1 MDWAKIAKND
11 YALPEGINPLES
23 LDELLGMLGDPNPVV
38 RDEQGY
44 GTLANW
50 IRAGHFDARLQEL
63 GDQCV
68 ANLQDPNVLLRSFS
82 VLILAEVVRCN
93 RKHSLLPRHAV
104 QPWLE
109 RWQQWYPNEPDVRS
123 YEDGTGW
130 IHAVAHGA
138 DFAFEWALSEDES
151 APLRLLMA
159 SFTERFKHLPLY
171 LSQTENDRVALAIL
185 AVLSRPAFRPN
196 DIQDWLSSYQ
206 TLWTVLE
213 PGKIPPGA
221 VLAVQTL
228 QSLYVL
234 LKLGATDDGAAL
246 KPAYP
251 QETLEEVEAALKTV
265 YPFYGTPDA
274 SP

>member
-1 MDWAKIAKND
+1 MDWAAIAKND
-11 YALPEGINPLES
+11 YAVPEGVNPLDKR
-23 LDELLGMLGDPNPVV
+23 DELLTMLGDPDPAV
-38 RDEQGY
+38 RDEQAY

-50 IRAGHFDARLQEL
+50 VRAGHFNARLQEI
-63 GDQCV
+63 GDHCA

-82 VLILAEVVRCN
+82 VLILAEAVRWN

-109 RWQQWYPNEPDVRS
+109 RWQKWYPNEPDVRS

-151 APLRLLMA
+151 APLRLLIA
-159 SFTERFKHLPLY
+159 GFTERLRHLPLY
-171 LSQTENDRVALAIL
+171 LSQTENDRIALAML
-185 AVLSRPAFRPN
+185 AVLSRPAFGPQ
-196 DIQDWLSSYQ
+196 DIQDWLSDYQ
-206 TLWTVLE
+206 TLWTALE
-213 PGKIPPGA
+213 SGKIPPGA

-234 LKLGATDDGAAL
+234 LNLGATDDGEAL

-251 QETLEEVEAALKTV
+251 QETLMAVEAALKTV